1 MALGQCLVETLL
13 CCSLVPAEVAAPGSS
28 VEEGVS
34 IVLVIL
40 VTSGQ
45 DDALTSLLRLASN
58 AGHRRAV
65 NSLLGDLDPL
75 QPGHSHLDTQD
86 GAEVVLGDQ

>member
-28 VEEGVS
+28 LEEGVS

-40 VTSGQ
+40 VTAGQ
-45 DDALTSLLRLASN
+45 HAPLAELLDHPVGVEADLA
-58 AGHRRAV
+58 V
-65 NSLLGDLDPL
+65 LDVE
-75 QPGHSHLDTQD
+75 
-86 GAEVVLGDQ
+86 EVEIVTVLGNRLHPAV